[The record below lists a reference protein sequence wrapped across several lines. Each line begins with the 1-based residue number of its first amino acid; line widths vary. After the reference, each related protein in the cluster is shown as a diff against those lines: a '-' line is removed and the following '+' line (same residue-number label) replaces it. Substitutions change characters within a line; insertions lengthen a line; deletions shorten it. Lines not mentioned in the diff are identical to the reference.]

1 MDGVVPAVQCLPAL
15 PSLAA
20 PLPNSREACTFISDP
35 LPLPLSPQPPP
46 TITFSKTEGKKAVK
60 WEAD

>member
-1 MDGVVPAVQCLPAL
+1 MDSMVPAVQCLPAL

-20 PLPNSREACTFISDP
+20 LLPNSREACTFISDP

-46 TITFSKTEGKKAVK
+46 TITFSKNGRKKK
-60 WEAD
+60 L